1 MGARPLIGSSIASIQ
16 KSAAPEM
23 LLALMDGA
31 YTGENSSNT
40 LPQDQTGDA
49 VGSGNISRQQKR
61 VQAAAAATSIY
72 QKSFVY
78 PSPSSSLTWS
88 SGHPLPPNQSA
99 PGTGMNNAA
108 SSSEID
114 NSIPNNPATYSSFQ
128 LPVQAQGLSP
138 NPEDAWATNL
148 QFSVTQ
154 LKAQKRII
162 QNQIEVF
169 DLASTDTKSRNREN
183 LSCRKQHQ
191 HQQLGDSKGKAVSS
205 SSLLVSGS
213 DQNQH
218 GVVDYR
224 DDVNTPPL

>member
-1 MGARPLIGSSIASIQ
+1 MNTTQFDPFAGA
-16 KSAAPEM
+16 
-23 LLALMDGA
+23 
-31 YTGENSSNT
+31 NSSNKA
-40 LPQDQTGDA
+40 PKIKTGDRCSKW
-49 VGSGNISRQQKR
+49 VIFSRPTKDEKES
-61 VQAAAAATSIY
+61 QACSRLLQYIKKNLLFTPR
-72 QKSFVY
+72 QFFFV
-78 PSPSSSLTWS
+78 TWKTS

-114 NSIPNNPATYSSFQ
+114 NSTTQKQSCKQQKIFVVENKRSIHLSAAIHSSK
-128 LPVQAQGLSP
+128 GLSP
-138 NPEDAWATNL
+138 NPRIMGKPNSAVPCHSLEH
-148 QFSVTQ
+148 
-154 LKAQKRII
+154 QKRII
-162 QNQIEVF
+162 QIRLSF
-169 DLASTDTKSRNREN
+169 ARSASTDTKARNREN

-218 GVVDYR
+218 GVVDNR